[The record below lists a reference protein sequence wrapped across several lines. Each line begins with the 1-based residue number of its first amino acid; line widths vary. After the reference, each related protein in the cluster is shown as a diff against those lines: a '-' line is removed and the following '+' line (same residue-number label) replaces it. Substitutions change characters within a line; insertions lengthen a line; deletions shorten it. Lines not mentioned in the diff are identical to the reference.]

1 MTKYNGMLAID
12 VNSISNVKVHRIQD
26 VNEVAYSFTTDGED
40 YCLLADSIGVASIV
54 EGDATIDTAFAGF
67 WVNNAEQGCVLSF
80 SELADCYEEAVT
92 VGCAFNIFE
101 NKGFLLDPMSHNI
114 AAVPDSESELL
125 KRFYFG
131 DSNFSVN
138 TMTDNFSM
146 LDICNSNGTYKFQK
160 TVDTSTLADK
170 SFEQSDFSFSESGS
184 VQFPNGIYGQANA
197 LMYRGKVLNLDDN
210 VYILESSLL
219 LDAITLQYISG
230 TFAFVDLQLLRIM
243 SLDKKRRIFYK
254 NGFLYVITGATF
266 FRIKCDTPVE
276 LRGGVKKI
284 TLCNGDLKCADENVV
299 EVTFHVADYQ
309 LVSKDG
315 VPVRWIGE
323 PWTFSEIVN
332 AGLDSDGAPTD
343 YAQSNVLEAKQPK
356 ENDGAI
362 ITGSFVEPTG
372 KDIELT
378 ADYRNYDSFAVA
390 AELYSDDTAKQLVN
404 LLNDTNKI
412 M

>member
-12 VNSISNVKVHRIQD
+12 MNSISNVKVHRIQD
-26 VNEVAYSFTTDGED
+26 VNEVAYSFTIDDED

-54 EGDATIDTAFAGF
+54 EGDAAIDTAFAEF
-67 WVNNAEQGCVLSF
+67 WLNNAEQDIVLSF
-80 SELADCYEEAVT
+80 SDLADFYDEAVT
-92 VGCAFNIFE
+92 VGCVFNIFE
-101 NKGFLLDPMSHNI
+101 SKGFLLDPMGHNI
-114 AAVPDSESELL
+114 AAVPDSELELL

-131 DSNFSVN
+131 DSNFSIN
-138 TMTDNFSM
+138 TMTDSFNM
-146 LDICNSNGTYKFQK
+146 LDICNSNGTYKFQE
-160 TVDTSTLADK
+160 TVDTSILADK

-184 VQFPNGIYGQANA
+184 VQFTNGIYGQANA

-219 LDAITLQYISG
+219 LDAIMLQYISG

-266 FRIKCDTPVE
+266 FRVKCTAPVE

-309 LVSKDG
+309 LISKDG
-315 VPVRWIGE
+315 VPIRWIGE

-343 YAQSNVLEAKQPK
+343 YAQSNVLETKQSKDDEGLP
-356 ENDGAI
+356 
-362 ITGSFVEPTG
+362 ITNSFAEANE

-390 AELYSDDTAKQLVN
+390 AELYSDDVTKQLVD